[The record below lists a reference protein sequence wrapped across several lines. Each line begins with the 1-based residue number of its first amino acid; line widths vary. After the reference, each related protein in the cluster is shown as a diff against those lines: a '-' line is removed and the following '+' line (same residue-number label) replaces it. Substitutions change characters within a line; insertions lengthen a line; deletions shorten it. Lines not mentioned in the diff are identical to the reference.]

1 MKGFKAHNM
10 LREDVQPTF
19 KKGIKLPKSMHLKS
33 KLKMS
38 WTSMENMGS

>member
-1 MKGFKAHNM
+1 MKGLKAHNM
-10 LREDVQPTF
+10 MRDDVQPTF
-19 KKGIKLPKSMHLKS
+19 KKGIKLPMHLKG